1 MGERFDLV
9 VLGAGPA
16 GEKGAAQAAYFGKRV
31 AIVEHAPQPG
41 GAGVHT
47 GTLPSKTLREAAVF
61 LSGQRA
67 RALYNVGASIEAV
80 SALERLM
87 TRKHAMASSESQ
99 RIRDNLERHGV
110 RYFEGRARVTGPH
123 SVRVSGVEVSELSSD
138 VILIAT
144 GSRPARPAGVAFEDP
159 RIHDSDEILEVDEL
173 PRSLVI
179 LGAGVI
185 GCEYACMFAALGAQ
199 VTLVDARSALLPF
212 LDGELVGKLQDAMR
226 AAGVTLQLGRRFSR
240 VDKRGGEVVT
250 TFSDGSELRAEHLL
264 YCAGRT
270 GATEDLGLVELGV
283 GVGERGHVAVDAD
296 YRTSVPSIFAAG
308 DVIGFPGLASSAME
322 QARVA
327 ICKAF
332 GFAYK
337 RAVSELMPFGI
348 YTIPAL
354 SGVGETEQSCLD
366 KGIDYVVGRAPYAQN
381 ARAKIVGDH
390 SGVLKLIAARVD
402 RRLLGV
408 HVIGER
414 ATELVHTGQAVIQLG
429 GTVDVFIDMVWN
441 HPTLS
446 ELYKYAAYDLLH
458 ALSTAQPA
466 RSRS

>member
-31 AIVEHAPQPG
+31 AIVEQAREPG

-61 LSGQRA
+61 LSGRRA
-67 RALYNVGASIEAV
+67 RALYGVGHTLEPGST
-80 SALERLM
+80 LERLM
-87 TRKHAMASSESQ
+87 TRKQVIADSESQ
-99 RIRDNLERHGV
+99 RIRDNLRRHGV
-110 RYFEGRARVTGPH
+110 RYFEGRARVSGPH
-123 SVRVSGVEVSELSSD
+123 SVQVAGAEPAELEAE

-144 GSRPARPAGVAFEDP
+144 GSHPARPPGVAFEDP
-159 RIHDSDEILEVDEL
+159 RIHDSDEILAVDEL
-173 PRSLVI
+173 PRSLLI

-185 GCEYACMFAALGAQ
+185 GCEYACMFGALGVQ
-199 VTLVDARSALLPF
+199 VTLVDARATLLPF
-212 LDGELVGKLQDAMR
+212 LDGELVGKLQDAMD
-226 AAGVTLQLGRRFSR
+226 AAGVTVQLGRRFTN
-240 VDKRGGEVVT
+240 VDKRGAQVIT
-250 TFSDGSELRAEHLL
+250 TFADGGELRAEHLL
-264 YCAGRT
+264 YCAGRI
-270 GATEDLGLVELGV
+270 GATQDLGLCELGV
-283 GVGERGHVAVDAD
+283 VVSERGHVVVDAD
-296 YRTSVPSIFAAG
+296 YRSAVPSIFAAG

-327 ICKAF
+327 VCKAF

-337 RAVSELMPFGI
+337 HAVSALMPFGI

-354 SGVGETEQSCLD
+354 SGVGETEQSCREKHL
-366 KGIDYVVGRAPYAQN
+366 DYVVGRAPYAQN

-390 SGVLKLIAARVD
+390 NGVLKLIAARAD

-414 ATELVHTGQAVIQLG
+414 ATELVHIGQAVIELDG
-429 GTVDVFIDMVWN
+429 CVDVFIDMVWN

-458 ALSTAQPA
+458 ALNTERRGSEST
-466 RSRS
+466 